1 MLLMKLAIFISCVM
15 SIFTHATSSTRLFNN
30 DVNRTFAEQCIL
42 TMCPLPQTKP
52 QTPYNL
58 STRTTP
64 VTPPRKRSLLM
75 RKRDEYKQKV
85 WNYFLHKHD
94 GHQGY
99 VTHKANAMALDG
111 PVADYN
117 PSILESD
124 SPSLLKVFSGVIKV
138 KWPETHRYDYFRFKD
153 YKKAFDDGILSLKQK
168 REIIRLREQTVF
180 RLIEYSVQITD
191 DPMFMFDAGSDMWY
205 EKIGSDSLSS
215 DFDLTYARWDK
226 PRMVVPAMMTFYNRA
241 FQLYQGWPLSVWDLN
256 MYITS
261 AFITSAA
268 YELLRKNQDLNQE
281 NQAKYGTTLDLF
293 KEIKWTIG
301 PIEKREQKS
310 IWALAK
316 FDRSTDPTYIDYN
329 KADMWLAHW
338 FIMQK
343 GIAIELGQL
352 GIGENDF
359 EMEMLKFSEIFYYVV
374 YQLQKGKLHL
384 DVNLKGAPT
393 KMYLKVLLYYM
404 NFYSDETYIS
414 GPALQ
419 YMRDNALSQYDPG
432 WRRIAMLDN
441 FAFIAEY
448 YVHAMADDN
457 KNEKQ
462 QWFYFFDRSFKYI
475 VRIGKLI
482 QHFLLES
489 PREESPIQN
498 MRGQRG
504 VRRSFRARLIEL
516 YEEHIGVEIPDAALK
531 SIYGGEA
538 RTTEQ
543 FAALSW
549 YTLARLWLEKNAEKK
564 TIRGDIEKGDIILPN
579 GEVST
584 KDVTGHPDEDL
595 IVLGRR
601 IWTAV
606 QTKTGLLQHNPLT
619 RTHVW
624 ESDTFYKK
632 RGPEETTAPW
642 TEVVQLLRQASER
655 VLGKKIEGRIDKLD
669 TDHLKNG
676 VLQMMYNICGEE
688 QFVTNVMHSDLLRNI
703 HGTGMLKGVVKAYKK
718 YEKKGQKLTIP
729 SDEAYN
735 YKYFNPYTTIKFK
748 AQSKLGVA
756 HGQMLRPEQEAERQ
770 FPGEDAAN
778 S

>member
-58 STRTTP
+58 SIRTTP

-94 GHQGY
+94 RHQGY
-99 VTHKANAMALDG
+99 VTRKANAMALDG

-191 DPMFMFDAGSDMWY
+191 DPMFTFEAGSDMWY

-359 EMEMLKFSEIFYYVV
+359 EMQMLKFSEIFYYVV

-448 YVHAMADDN
+448 YVHAMSDDN

-482 QHFLLES
+482 QPLLVSHSEPNDLS
-489 PREESPIQN
+489 RFHAN
-498 MRGQRG
+498 
-504 VRRSFRARLIEL
+504 LIHL
-516 YEEHIGVEIPDAALK
+516 YTTHIGVEIPDTELK
-531 SIYGGEA
+531 RIYRGERPIA
-538 RTTEQ
+538 TDED
-543 FAALSW
+543 FAGFDW

-579 GEVST
+579 GEVSN
-584 KDVTGHPDEDL
+584 KDVTSHPDRHL
-595 IVLGRR
+595 IELGRK
-601 IWTAV
+601 IWTAIQAKIGINAGSV
-606 QTKTGLLQHNPLT
+606 NTN
-619 RTHVW
+619 HVW
-624 ESDTFYKK
+624 ERDTFYKQVS
-632 RGPEETTAPW
+632 REESANAKPW
-642 TEVVQLLRQASER
+642 TQIVQVLRRYSENVIFDVASGARPAPEV
-655 VLGKKIEGRIDKLD
+655 D

-688 QFVTNVMHSDLLRNI
+688 QFVTNVMNADLLREI
-703 HGTGMLKGVVKAYKK
+703 HVKGMLKGVVKAYKK

-735 YKYFNPYTTIKFK
+735 YKFFNPYTTIKMK
-748 AQSKLGVA
+748 
-756 HGQMLRPEQEAERQ
+756 
-770 FPGEDAAN
+770 DD
-778 S
+778 

>member
-168 REIIRLREQTVF
+168 REIIRLREQTVY

-191 DPMFMFDAGSDMWY
+191 DPMFWFDATKDKWY

-226 PRMVVPAMMTFYNRA
+226 PRMVVPAMMAFYNRA
-241 FQLYQGWPLSVWDLN
+241 FQLYQGWPLSTWDLN

-261 AFITSAA
+261 AFITPDAHK
-268 YELLRKNQDLNQE
+268 LLSKNTG
-281 NQAKYGTTLDLF
+281 KYGTTLKLF
-293 KEIKWTIG
+293 TEIKWE
-301 PIEKREQKS
+301 IEENGKKEEKA
-310 IWALAK
+310 IWALAL
-316 FDRSTDPTYIDYN
+316 FDETTPPRYAA
-329 KADMWLAHW
+329 ADKWLAHW
-338 FIMQK
+338 FIVQK

-448 YVHAMADDN
+448 YVHAMSDDN

-482 QHFLLES
+482 QPLLLNRAALTE
-489 PREESPIQN
+489 
-498 MRGQRG
+498 RGEH
-504 VRRSFRARLIEL
+504 LNDL
-516 YEEHIGVEIPDAALK
+516 YIRHIGREIQKERLEAIYTDPPADAD
-531 SIYGGEA
+531 
-538 RTTEQ
+538 
-543 FAALSW
+543 FAAFDW

-579 GEVST
+579 GEVSN
-584 KDVTGHPDEDL
+584 KDVTSHPDRHL
-595 IVLGRR
+595 IELGRK
-601 IWTAV
+601 IWTTIQA
-606 QTKTGLLQHNPLT
+606 KIGINAGSGNP
-619 RTHVW
+619 THVW
-624 ESDTFYKK
+624 ERDTFYKQVS
-632 RGPEETTAPW
+632 REESANAKPW
-642 TEVVQLLRQASER
+642 TQIVQVLRRYSENVIFDVASGARPAPEV
-655 VLGKKIEGRIDKLD
+655 D

-688 QFVTNVMHSDLLRNI
+688 QFVTNVMHGNLLRKI
-703 HGTGMLKGVVKAYKK
+703 HVNGMLKGVVKAYKK

-735 YKYFNPYTTIKFK
+735 YKYFNPYTTIVE
-748 AQSKLGVA
+748 APPLGARGEEEA
-756 HGQMLRPEQEAERQ
+756 HRRHPPPQEEQEAHQPPQGEERRNA
-770 FPGEDAAN
+770 P
-778 S
+778 

>member
-191 DPMFMFDAGSDMWY
+191 DPMFTFEAGSDMWY

-419 YMRDNALSQYDPG
+419 YMRDNLLSEYDRD

-448 YVHAMADDN
+448 YVHAMSDDN

-475 VRIGKLI
+475 LRIGKLI
-482 QHFLLES
+482 QPLLVSHSEPNDLS
-489 PREESPIQN
+489 RFHAN
-498 MRGQRG
+498 
-504 VRRSFRARLIEL
+504 LIHL
-516 YEEHIGVEIPDAALK
+516 YRTHIGVEIPDTELK
-531 SIYGGEA
+531 RIYRGERPIA
-538 RTTEQ
+538 TDED
-543 FAALSW
+543 FAGFDW

-606 QTKTGLLQHNPLT
+606 QTKTGLFRDDP
-619 RTHVW
+619 RTHDHVW
-624 ESDTFYKK
+624 ERDTFYKK
-632 RGPEETTAPW
+632 RKPEETAKPW
-642 TEVVQLLRQASER
+642 TLVVQTLRRASENVKFL
-655 VLGKKIEGRIDKLD
+655 VLPENAPKVAID
-669 TDHLKNG
+669 TNHLKNG

-688 QFVTNVMHSDLLRNI
+688 QFVTNVMHGNLLRKI
-703 HGTGMLKGVVKAYKK
+703 HVNGMLKGVVKAYKK

-735 YKYFNPYTTIKFK
+735 YKYFNPYTTILETPPLR
-748 AQSKLGVA
+748 AREEEA
-756 HGQMLRPEQEAERQ
+756 HRQHPQEQEAHRRHPPPQ
-770 FPGEDAAN
+770 GEQEAN
-778 S
+778 APP

>member
-58 STRTTP
+58 SIRTTP

-94 GHQGY
+94 RHQGY
-99 VTHKANAMALDG
+99 VTRKANAMALDG

-191 DPMFMFDAGSDMWY
+191 DPMFTFEAGSDMWY

-268 YELLRKNQDLNQE
+268 HKLLEKNQE
-281 NQAKYGTTLDLF
+281 KYGTTLELF
-293 KEIKWTIG
+293 NEIKWPNENEQTN
-301 PIEKREQKS
+301 ENEQKS

-316 FDRSTDPTYIDYN
+316 FDRSTDPKYDS
-329 KADMWLAHW
+329 ADKWLAHW

-359 EMEMLKFSEIFYYVV
+359 EMQMLKFSEIFYFVV
-374 YQLQKGKLHL
+374 YQLQQGDPRLPL
-384 DVNLKGAPT
+384 DDGNRSPI

-448 YVHAMADDN
+448 YVHAMSDDN

-482 QHFLLES
+482 QPLLWK
-489 PREESPIQN
+489 
-498 MRGQRG
+498 RGEPQLTEQQQRHND
-504 VRRSFRARLIEL
+504 L
-516 YEEHIGVEIPDAALK
+516 YITHIGVEITDTDLK
-531 SIYGGEA
+531 RIYSARGGNEDFTA
-538 RTTEQ
+538 
-543 FAALSW
+543 FNW

-564 TIRGDIEKGDIILPN
+564 TIRGDIEKGD
-579 GEVST
+579 
-584 KDVTGHPDEDL
+584 
-595 IVLGRR
+595 
-601 IWTAV
+601 
-606 QTKTGLLQHNPLT
+606 
-619 RTHVW
+619 
-624 ESDTFYKK
+624 
-632 RGPEETTAPW
+632 
-642 TEVVQLLRQASER
+642 
-655 VLGKKIEGRIDKLD
+655 
-669 TDHLKNG
+669 
-676 VLQMMYNICGEE
+676 
-688 QFVTNVMHSDLLRNI
+688 
-703 HGTGMLKGVVKAYKK
+703 
-718 YEKKGQKLTIP
+718 
-729 SDEAYN
+729 
-735 YKYFNPYTTIKFK
+735 
-748 AQSKLGVA
+748 
-756 HGQMLRPEQEAERQ
+756 
-770 FPGEDAAN
+770 
-778 S
+778 